1 MEVRVHDGLWSRRLG
16 LKRAVL
22 VILTG
27 TMVAASAGS
36 QERPRTSLG
45 AGAQIVEDLVLANR
59 ILTNEGVVDGLG
71 HVSARHDQRADRFL
85 LSRAVPPAL
94 VVADDVMEYDFDGNP
109 MEQPG
114 RSMYGER
121 FIHAAIYR
129 ARPDVKAIVHCHT
142 PSVLPFANSNVQ
154 LRPIYQMS
162 AFLASGAPVFEIRR
176 VEGAR
181 GMLVSS
187 MATGHA
193 LARTLA
199 DKAVVLMRGHG
210 AVLVGETVA
219 EAVSRTIHL
228 DISAK
233 MQAQSIALGGTARY
247 LEAEDLPAAE
257 GNPYGRLWEH
267 WKQRLPSR

>member
-1 MEVRVHDGLWSRRLG
+1 VEVEVHKRLSSRFC

-22 VILTG
+22 FVLAGSMVATG
-27 TMVAASAGS
+27 AADQDRPRPPLAASA
-36 QERPRTSLG
+36 QL
-45 AGAQIVEDLVLANR
+45 VEDLVLANR

-85 LSRAVPPAL
+85 LSRGVAPAL
-94 VVADDVMEYDFDGNP
+94 VVADDVMEYDLDGNP
-109 MEQPG
+109 LDRQG

-142 PSVLPFANSNVQ
+142 PSVLPFANSSVT

-193 LARTLA
+193 LAQTLA
-199 DKAVVLMRGHG
+199 EKAVVLMRGHG
-210 AVLVGETVA
+210 AVLVGESVA

-267 WKQRLPSR
+267 WKERLPSR

>member
-1 MEVRVHDGLWSRRLG
+1 VQEGSLSRLFL

-22 VILTG
+22 V
-27 TMVAASAGS
+27 VFAGS
-36 QERPRTSLG
+36 MLATSPAEQDRPRTPLS
-45 AGAQIVEDLVLANR
+45 AGAQIVQDLVLANR

-85 LSRAVPPAL
+85 LSRAVAPAL
-94 VVADDVMEYDFDGNP
+94 VVPDDVMEYDLDGNP
-109 MEQPG
+109 MDQQSQ
-114 RSMYGER
+114 SMYGER

-142 PSVLPFANSNVQ
+142 PSILPFANSNVQ

-199 DKAVVLMRGHG
+199 EKAVVLMRGHG
-210 AVLVGETVA
+210 AVLVGETIA